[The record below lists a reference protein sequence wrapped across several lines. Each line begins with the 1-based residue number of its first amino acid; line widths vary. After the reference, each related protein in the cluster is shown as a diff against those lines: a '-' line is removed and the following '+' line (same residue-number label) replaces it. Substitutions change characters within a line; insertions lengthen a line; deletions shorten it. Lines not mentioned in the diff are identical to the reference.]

1 MRPSEGRT
9 LPRSNLYVA
18 RSDLAVERLSTACL
32 LILRHIVTETN
43 SKYVTH
49 HALEPTAELP
59 MSTTASGDKS
69 AAALFSGS
77 GEMAARCR
85 AFDWASTP
93 LGPVSGWSQS
103 LRTIVSTV
111 LESRHPMF
119 LWWGPELIQIFND
132 GYRPSFGTSGRDVAA
147 LGARG
152 REHWA
157 EIWDIIGPQIAQV
170 LATGEATWHED
181 HLVPIERS
189 GVIDEVYWT
198 YGYSPVRD
206 DDGSIKGVLV
216 VVQETTARVQ
226 ALAALE
232 RAREDAELGRTRLSE
247 LFRQA
252 PAFIAVLRGPEF
264 VFEVVND
271 SYYQLVG
278 HRDVVGK
285 PVFVALPEGKGQGY
299 EELLRGV
306 LETGEPFVGREI
318 SLKIQRTPGAALE
331 QCYIDL
337 MYTPIRERDGSIS
350 GIFAHGVDVT
360 EQVRLRRDAESARAD
375 ADAAR
380 KAAEAA
386 NRVKGEFLATMSHEL
401 RTPLNAIA
409 GYAQL
414 LEMGVHGPVNEAQ
427 REALTR
433 IQRSEQYLLS
443 LVNDVLNF
451 AKLEAGRLD
460 YDMTDVR
467 VADVLAAVT
476 PMVEPQL
483 NENKLTYYVDIADDV
498 VVRADSDKLE
508 QILLNLITNSIKFT
522 DVGGVSIDIGK
533 RAVDSDGDSAVPAQV
548 VFLRVSDSGIGIAA
562 DKLDSIFDPFVQ
574 INRHLTRAATGT
586 GLGLAI
592 SRDLARGMGG
602 DLRVRSTPG
611 KGSSFTV
618 TLPVGGSPRG

>member
-1 MRPSEGRT
+1 
-9 LPRSNLYVA
+9 
-18 RSDLAVERLSTACL
+18 
-32 LILRHIVTETN
+32 
-43 SKYVTH
+43 
-49 HALEPTAELP
+49 
-59 MSTTASGDKS
+59 MSTTVGGDKS
-69 AAALFSGS
+69 AAALFSGP
-77 GEMAARCR
+77 GEMSARCR
-85 AFDWASTP
+85 AFDWASSP

-103 LRTIVSTV
+103 LRTIVSTL

-119 LWWGPELIQIFND
+119 LWWGPDLIQIFND
-132 GYRPSFGTSGRDVAA
+132 GYRPSFGTSGRDLAA

-170 LATGEATWHED
+170 LTTGEATWHED
-181 HLVPIERS
+181 HLVPIDRN
-189 GVIDEVYWT
+189 GVIDDVYWT

-206 DDGSIKGVLV
+206 DDGSISGVLV
-216 VVQETTARVQ
+216 VVQETTARVK

-232 RAREDAELGRTRLSE
+232 RAREDAESGRTRLSE

-252 PAFIAVLRGPEF
+252 PAFIAVLRGPEL

-278 HRDVVGK
+278 HRDIVGK
-285 PVFVALPEGKGQGY
+285 PVFTALPEGKGQGY

-318 SLKIQRTPGAALE
+318 SLKIQRTPDAPLE

-360 EQVRLRRDAESARAD
+360 EQVRLRREAESARAD
-375 ADAAR
+375 ADTAR
-380 KAAEAA
+380 TAAEAA
-386 NRVKGEFLATMSHEL
+386 NRVKAEFLATMSHEL
-401 RTPLNAIA
+401 RTPLNAIG

-451 AKLEAGRLD
+451 AKLEAGRLH
-460 YDMTDVR
+460 YDVTDVK
-467 VADVLAAVT
+467 VTDVLAAVT
-476 PMVEPQL
+476 PMVEQQL
-483 NENKLTYYVDIADDV
+483 NEHKLTYYVDIADDV
-498 VVRADSDKLE
+498 VVRADRDKLE

-533 RAVDSDGDSAVPAQV
+533 RAADSDGDSAAPAQV
-548 VFLRVSDSGIGIAA
+548 VFLRVSDSGIGIAP
-562 DKLDSIFDPFVQ
+562 DRLDSIFDPFVQ

-618 TLPVGGSPRG
+618 TLPAGESPGS

>member
-1 MRPSEGRT
+1 
-9 LPRSNLYVA
+9 
-18 RSDLAVERLSTACL
+18 
-32 LILRHIVTETN
+32 
-43 SKYVTH
+43 
-49 HALEPTAELP
+49 
-59 MSTTASGDKS
+59 MSTTASGDRS

-103 LRTIVSTV
+103 LRAIVSTV

-119 LWWGPELIQIFND
+119 LWWGPDLIQIFND

-152 REHWA
+152 REYWT

-181 HLVPIERS
+181 HLVPIDRN
-189 GVIDEVYWT
+189 GVIDDVYWT

-206 DDGSIKGVLV
+206 DDGSISGVLV
-216 VVQETTARVQ
+216 VVQETTARVK
-226 ALAALE
+226 ALTALE
-232 RAREDAELGRTRLSE
+232 RAREDAESGRTRLSE

-252 PAFIAVLRGPEF
+252 PTFIAVLRGPEF
-264 VFEVVND
+264 VFELVNA

-278 HRDVVGK
+278 HRDILGK
-285 PVFVALPEGKGQGY
+285 PVFVALPEGKRQGY
-299 EELLRGV
+299 EELLCSV

-331 QCYIDL
+331 QRYIDL
-337 MYTPIRERDGSIS
+337 MYTPIRERGESIS
-350 GIFAHGVDVT
+350 GIFVHGVDVT
-360 EQVRLRRDAESARAD
+360 EQVQLRRDAESARAD
-375 ADAAR
+375 ADVAR
-380 KAAEAA
+380 TAAESA
-386 NRVKGEFLATMSHEL
+386 NRVKSEFLATMSHEL
-401 RTPLNAIA
+401 RTPLNAIG

-414 LEMGVHGPVNEAQ
+414 LEMGVHGPVNDAQ
-427 REALTR
+427 REALAR
-433 IQRSEQYLLS
+433 IQRSEQHLLS

-460 YDMTDVR
+460 YDLTDVK

-483 NENKLTYYVDIADDV
+483 NERKLTYYVDIADDV
-498 VVRADSDKLE
+498 IVRADRDKLE

-533 RAVDSDGDSAVPAQV
+533 RAVDSEGDSTAPAQV